1 VLGFYS
7 TRVTGGSS
15 EDGGEHRQDK
25 RVAGFEAV
33 LDRAALMG
41 LNLQSDEFWE
51 LRPDSFIRMSKSYDL
66 RTAEKWSMVRTV
78 SYYAL
83 LSRDGIDANK
93 IKPEDL
99 FHVEGDVIKVSKRVE
114 LTEEQKQYILNV
126 ANGSKS

>member
-1 VLGFYS
+1 
-7 TRVTGGSS
+7 
-15 EDGGEHRQDK
+15 
-25 RVAGFEAV
+25 
-33 LDRAALMG
+33 MG

-51 LRPDSFIRMSKSYDL
+51 LRPDNFIRMSRAYDL
-66 RTAEKWSMVRTV
+66 RTTEKWSIARTI
-78 SYYAL
+78 SYYSL

-99 FHVEGDVIKVSKRVE
+99 FYIDGDKITISKKVE